1 MESIRF
7 YFASI
12 NEESYRIDVGECRLI
27 LPIAG
32 EIDWL
37 TAGSSYRI
45 DHTHVCLLTASVDQ
59 FRNCSE
65 MNENLIVR
73 LPKEYA
79 RAYIKSDVINHN
91 GFVWKID
98 QRLQPVKDLIIQEV
112 NANNEEEA
120 ILLLNYLLHKV
131 AVQTVTAS
139 LRFIQQHYTEKIDIR
154 MLAELEH
161 YTPTYYCDWFK
172 RKMKMTP
179 IEYVHF
185 LRIHRAKEL
194 LQDSNLSM
202 LSIAYLLGYEYNASF
217 TRMFKKYE
225 RMAPSEYRS
234 GIHMRAGKSIS
245 PQDCTVLN

>member
-7 YFASI
+7 YFDAI
-12 NEESYRIDVGECRLI
+12 NEEPYRIDVGECRLI
-27 LPIAG
+27 LPITG
-32 EIDWL
+32 DVEWL
-37 TAGSSYRI
+37 TESSSYGI
-45 DHTHVCLLTASVDQ
+45 DHTHVCLLTGRCAK
-59 FRNCSE
+59 FRILSE
-65 MNENLIVR
+65 MNEQLIVR
-73 LPKEYA
+73 LPREYV
-79 RAYIKSDVINHN
+79 RAYIKSNLMNHD
-91 GFVWKID
+91 GFVWTID
-98 QRLQPVKDLIIQEV
+98 QRLQPVKELIIQEV
-112 NANNEEEA
+112 NAHNEEEA
-120 ILLLNYLLHKV
+120 ILLINYLLHKI
-131 AVQTVTAS
+131 AVQTVTVS

-179 IEYVHF
+179 IEYIHF

-225 RMAPSEYRS
+225 RIAPSEYRS
-234 GIHMRAGKSIS
+234 VIHMKASKSVP